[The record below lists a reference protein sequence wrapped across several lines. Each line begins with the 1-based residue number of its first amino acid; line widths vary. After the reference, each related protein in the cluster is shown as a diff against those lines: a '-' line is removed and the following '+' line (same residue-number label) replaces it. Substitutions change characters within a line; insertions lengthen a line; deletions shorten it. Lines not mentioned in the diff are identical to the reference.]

1 MENLPASSS
10 LCQSYSDYN
19 KTMMKHIILITGIL
33 AIGLTSCLSPKK
45 TVNGIKMAATIY
57 KSSKEVI
64 NKKWAEQRDS
74 LANAQMATDT
84 LTTTPETK

>member
-1 MENLPASSS
+1 
-10 LCQSYSDYN
+10 
-19 KTMMKHIILITGIL
+19 MKHILLISAIL
-33 AIGLTSCLSPKK
+33 ALGLTSCLSPKK

-57 KSSKEVI
+57 KSSKEVLH
-64 NKKWAEQRDS
+64 KKWAEHKDS

>member
-1 MENLPASSS
+1 MPE
-10 LCQSYSDYN
+10 
-19 KTMMKHIILITGIL
+19 
-33 AIGLTSCLSPKK
+33 K

-57 KSSKEVI
+57 KSTKEVLH
-64 NKKWAEQRDS
+64 KSWVEHRDS